1 MAANKAYL
9 EQLLE
14 TNRFYGGNNTVEQC
28 IRLNDHDN
36 WLENGGYVSYDE
48 SGVRDDVL
56 DAFGV

>member
-28 IRLNDHDN
+28 IRLNDYDT
-36 WLENGGYVSYDE
+36 SYDE

>member
-14 TNRFYGGNNTVEQC
+14 TNRFYGGNNTAEQC
-28 IRLNDHDN
+28 IRLNDHDA
-36 WLENGGYVSYDE
+36 WLESGRFTSYDE

>member
-28 IRLNDHDN
+28 IRLNDHDA
-36 WLENGGYVSYDE
+36 WLANGGFTSYDE
-48 SGVRDDVL
+48 CGVRDDVL